1 MKKLTALIVLIMPAF
16 LTYAQL
22 EEKGPGNWIIIGQ
35 LKFGGITKA
44 KLEYSA
50 SGSDTTYFLF
60 IKDVRDQPKNNY
72 LSITFKNV
80 NGTFEKFYTIL
91 KSFFLEENK
100 KNRNYSRTFKLGDK
114 GVNVQYHLLI
124 TGRGIKFTTGEGY
137 TYWTEKD
144 IDKLFGKN

>member
-1 MKKLTALIVLIMPAF
+1 MKVIIGIIILLLDSHTLF
-16 LTYAQL
+16 AQL
-22 EEKGPGNWIIIGQ
+22 EEKETGNWQTIGK

-60 IKDVRDQPKNNY
+60 IKDVREQPRDNY
-72 LSITFKNV
+72 FSITFKNID
-80 NGTFEKFYTIL
+80 GTFEKLYAIL

-114 GVNVQYHLLI
+114 GVNIQYHLLI
-124 TGRGIKFTTGEGY
+124 TGRGVKFTTGDGY
-137 TYWTEKD
+137 TYWSEKD
-144 IDKLFGKN
+144 IEKLFGKD